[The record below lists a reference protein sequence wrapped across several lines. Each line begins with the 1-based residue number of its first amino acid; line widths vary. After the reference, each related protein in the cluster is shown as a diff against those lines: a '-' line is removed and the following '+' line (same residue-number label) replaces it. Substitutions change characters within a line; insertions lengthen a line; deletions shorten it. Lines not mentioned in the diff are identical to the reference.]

1 MSPMALLSPASHCER
16 IPLRRDECLLP
27 GLWAGVHVASL
38 RDAAVDYFVS
48 AGALF
53 GRFVHAGGPV
63 ARALDMPSVAAVGR
77 HHFTTGHAAG
87 E

>member
-1 MSPMALLSPASHCER
+1 MLVSASHGER
-16 IPLRRDECLLP
+16 IPLSRDPGLLP
-27 GLWAGVHVASL
+27 GLWAGGHVASP

-48 AGALF
+48 A
-53 GRFVHAGGPV
+53 
-63 ARALDMPSVAAVGR
+63 RALDMPRVAAVGR

>member
-1 MSPMALLSPASHCER
+1 MCTLDCKSAAFG
-16 IPLRRDECLLP
+16 RDECLLP
-27 GLWAGVHVASL
+27 SLWAGGHVSSS

-53 GRFVHAGGPV
+53 GRFLHAGGLV
-63 ARALDMPSVAAVGR
+63 ARALDMPRTAAAGR
-77 HHFTTGHAAG
+77 HHFTTCHAAA

>member
-1 MSPMALLSPASHCER
+1 MRLLDTTFHRER
-16 IPLRRDECLLP
+16 VPLRRDERLLP
-27 GLWAGVHVASL
+27 GLWAGGHVASV

-53 GRFVHAGGPV
+53 GRFVHAGGLV
-63 ARALDMPSVAAVGR
+63 ARALDMPRVAAVGR

-87 E
+87 K

>member
-1 MSPMALLSPASHCER
+1 MSPMAMLSPAGDGER
-16 IPLRRDECLLP
+16 VPLDGHDCLLP
-27 GLWAGVHVASL
+27 SLWAGGHVASV

-87 E
+87 K